1 MREVRIGCFGL
12 QGHQILG
19 YLPSLERARLTAL
32 GGLTEA
38 EAETMRRDYPD
49 VPLFPDLDSMIEK
62 GEVDLISLCTTPRSD
77 QARLVVRALQSG
89 KHVLAEKPMATAMG
103 DLAALRQAVSE
114 SGKELRTMTPM
125 PYAPQFVGMRKVVES
140 GAVGSL
146 VQIYAMKSYPYHDA
160 RPQDRRVDGGIILQA
175 GIHAVSLIRSITGL
189 EFAEVLAQDTGTG
202 NPKRGDLQMAAHVA
216 FRMNSGA
223 LGVILC
229 NYCNPNSIGYHGND
243 QLRYHGTKGMIEL
256 VDGGTRRMLVLRDEK
271 PQSFD
276 DVAPEKR
283 YPQDLIDC
291 ILDGTPTLLS
301 QEDSFRNT
309 EIVIRAQESATKG
322 VPLKVSP
329 CAFGMEHP
337 NDNSGPAVN

>member
-19 YLPSLERARLTAL
+19 YLSSLERARLTAL
-32 GGLTEA
+32 GGLTGA
-38 EAETMRRDYPD
+38 EAETIRKDCD
-49 VPLFPDLDSMIEK
+49 VPLFPDLEGMIEK
-62 GEVDLISLCTTPRSD
+62 GEVDLISLCTTPRTD
-77 QARLVVRALQSG
+77 QTRLVLQALNAG
-89 KHVLAEKPMATAMG
+89 KHVLAEKPMATTMG
-103 DLAALRQAVSE
+103 DLEKLRQAASE

-125 PYAPQFVGMRKVVES
+125 PYAPQFVGMRKVIES
-140 GAVGSL
+140 GALGSL
-146 VQIYAMKSYPYHDA
+146 VQIYAMKSYPYHHA
-160 RPQDRRVDGGIILQA
+160 RPQDRRVDGGIVLQA

-189 EFAEVLAQDTGTG
+189 EFAELFAQDTGTG

-216 FRMNSGA
+216 FRMHSGA

-243 QLRYHGTKGMIEL
+243 QLRLHGTKGMIEL
-256 VDGGTRRMLVLRDEK
+256 VDGATRRMIVLQDED
-271 PQSFD
+271 PRTFD

-291 ILDGTPTLLS
+291 ILDGTSTLLS

-309 EIVIRAQESATKG
+309 EIVVRAQESATRG
-322 VPLKVSP
+322 VLLKL
-329 CAFGMEHP
+329 
-337 NDNSGPAVN
+337 

>member
-1 MREVRIGCFGL
+1 MREVRIGCLGL
-12 QGHQILG
+12 RGHQILG
-19 YLPSLERARLTAL
+19 YLPGLDRARLTAL
-32 GGLTEA
+32 GGLTDA
-38 EAETMRRDYPD
+38 EAETIQRDYPD
-49 VPLFPDLDSMIEK
+49 IPLCPDLDSMLEK
-62 GEVDLISLCTTPRSD
+62 AAVDLISFCTIPRAD
-77 QARLVVRALQSG
+77 QTRLVIRALKAG
-89 KHVLAEKPMATAMG
+89 KHVLAEKPMATTIG
-103 DLAALRQAVSE
+103 DLEELRQAASE

-125 PYAPQFVGMRKVVES
+125 PYAPEFVGMRKVVES
-140 GAVGSL
+140 GALGSL

-175 GIHAVSLIRSITGL
+175 GIHAVSLIRRITGL
-189 EFAEVLAQDTGTG
+189 EFAEVFAQDTGIG
-202 NPKRGDLQMAAHVA
+202 NPKRGDLQMGAHVA

-243 QLRYHGTKGMIEL
+243 QLRLHGTKGMIEL
-256 VDGGTRRMLVLRDEK
+256 VDGATRRMLILQDKK
-271 PQSFD
+271 PRRFD

-291 ILDGTPTLLS
+291 ILDGTATLLS

-322 VPLKVSP
+322 VPLKI
-329 CAFGMEHP
+329 
-337 NDNSGPAVN
+337 